1 MSTKLT
7 IVSTLIA
14 AASMS
19 TNVQAREISLQDFV
33 GHMVTTAVN
42 VTQQEVRQNV
52 QQAVANTS
60 YSVFNA
66 PGASVKITDLAAG
79 QTKKSKEESAEKQAE

>member
-7 IVSTLIA
+7 IASTLIA
-14 AASMS
+14 TAAMS
-19 TNVQAREISLQDFV
+19 ANVQAQEISLQDFV
-33 GHMVTTAVN
+33 GHMVTTAVT

-60 YSVFNA
+60 YSVFNT
-66 PGASVKITDLAAG
+66 PGASVKITDLAAEP
-79 QTKKSKEESAEKQAE
+79 TKKSQQDSAEKQAE